1 MADPLLSAGS
11 LENDI
16 SAQLLTRIFGT
27 GWDSL
32 ASLASG
38 APADGVMGTLI
49 FDLMY
54 VLNSCCAVAVAWLFI
69 LTVLSA
75 ALGSAQD
82 GTGIGGRRYSS
93 AWLPLRYSF
102 AMGAI
107 TPVFHGLSAMQVMVL
122 SAIGLSIQF
131 ADGMWEQG
139 LAYISRTGAVTAV
152 GGPGLADNAARV
164 LPVIAEHAYV
174 RRYLETAEGC
184 VFASSPRILEEDSA
198 GTRVR
203 FELPRPLTCP
213 IPLTDRQPK
222 PSPKTATWAPSPCR
236 RPCPKRP
243 SPSGTPL
250 PVLSTRR
257 STTP

>member
-93 AWLPLRYSF
+93 A
-102 AMGAI
+102 
-107 TPVFHGLSAMQVMVL
+107 
-122 SAIGLSIQF
+122 
-131 ADGMWEQG
+131 
-139 LAYISRTGAVTAV
+139 
-152 GGPGLADNAARV
+152 
-164 LPVIAEHAYV
+164 
-174 RRYLETAEGC
+174 C
-184 VFASSPRILEEDSA
+184 
-198 GTRVR
+198 
-203 FELPRPLTCP
+203 CP
-213 IPLTDRQPK
+213 CAIPLP
-222 PSPKTATWAPSPCR
+222 WAPSHLSSTVSRPCR
-236 RPCPKRP
+236 SWFFP
-243 SPSGTPL
+243 PSG
-250 PVLSTRR
+250 
-257 STTP
+257 

>member
-54 VLNSCCAVAVAWLFI
+54 VLNACCAVAVAWLFI

-107 TPVFHGLSAMQVMVL
+107 TPVFHGVVNLGVERAGKGV
-122 SAIGLSIQF
+122 
-131 ADGMWEQG
+131 
-139 LAYISRTGAVTAV
+139 
-152 GGPGLADNAARV
+152 P
-164 LPVIAEHAYV
+164 
-174 RRYLETAEGC
+174 EG
-184 VFASSPRILEEDSA
+184 E
-198 GTRVR
+198 GR
-203 FELPRPLTCP
+203 FGHGR
-213 IPLTDRQPK
+213 
-222 PSPKTATWAPSPCR
+222 
-236 RPCPKRP
+236 
-243 SPSGTPL
+243 
-250 PVLSTRR
+250 
-257 STTP
+257 

>member
-11 LENDI
+11 LEDDI

-152 GGPGLADNAARV
+152 GGPWPRGQRRARPACYRRARLRAPLSRNRGGLR
-164 LPVIAEHAYV
+164 LCLFP
-174 RRYLETAEGC
+174 
-184 VFASSPRILEEDSA
+184 EDSRRGQRRHA
-198 GTRVR
+198 RALR
-203 FELPRPLTCP
+203 AAP
-213 IPLTDRQPK
+213 
-222 PSPKTATWAPSPCR
+222 PSHLHQS
-236 RPCPKRP
+236 
-243 SPSGTPL
+243 L
-250 PVLSTRR
+250 
-257 STTP
+257 